1 MAGRASAALPFLLGQ
16 SGCTGFVIKTD
27 PETGLSL
34 GYVAGDVTHD
44 SAIVWLRAQPG
55 SLVSL
60 QYGKDPALSEFMSL
74 APISVESDS
83 DYSARIKI
91 ERLEPATRYYYRA
104 AVENSTGLIC
114 MESAEEDSDT
124 TSAQIGYEHARKHF
138 ERLAEAAR
146 DPRLPDWLNA
156 ASP

>member
-1 MAGRASAALPFLLGQ
+1 MKLTRREFLAMAGRASAALPFLLGQ

-44 SAIVWLRAQPG
+44 SAIVWLRAQPR

-74 APISVESDS
+74 RSEERRVGKG
-83 DYSARIKI
+83 YRSAC
-91 ERLEPATRYYYRA
+91 E
-104 AVENSTGLIC
+104 
-114 MESAEEDSDT
+114 
-124 TSAQIGYEHARKHF
+124 Q
-138 ERLAEAAR
+138 
-146 DPRLPDWLNA
+146 
-156 ASP
+156 